1 MKYALLI
8 YGDESEA
15 PAPDSPEA
23 MAVMKSYYDFTNAI
37 NEQGINRGGE
47 ALDSVQTA
55 TCVRVRDGQTM
66 TTDGP
71 YAETK
76 EQLGGFYLI
85 DVDDLDAALEVAARL
100 PGSHHGTVE
109 VRPVWEVPENM
120 PEGG

>member
-15 PAPDSPEA
+15 PGPDSAEA
-23 MAVMKSYYDFTNAI
+23 AEVMKSYFEFTNSI

-47 ALDSVQTA
+47 ALQSVQTA
-55 TCVRVRDGQTM
+55 TCVKVRDGQTL

-85 DVDDLDAALEVAARL
+85 EVDDLDAALEVAARL

-109 VRPVWEVPENM
+109 VRPVWEVPSM
-120 PEGG
+120 PEDA